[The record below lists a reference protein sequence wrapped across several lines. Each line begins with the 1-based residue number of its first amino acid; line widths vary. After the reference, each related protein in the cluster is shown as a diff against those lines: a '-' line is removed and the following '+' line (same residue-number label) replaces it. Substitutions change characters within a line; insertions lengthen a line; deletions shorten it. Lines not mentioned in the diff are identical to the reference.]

1 MRATSFLAA
10 IVFAC
15 GVSAAHAD
23 TFTFNFCPGN
33 VSCHADMTEAS
44 LTFATI
50 DGSADVNDYNL
61 TIRFVGTLTN
71 LFLDTIDFTA
81 GLAMADMPVLTAA
94 PEGTVLGDWT
104 TRFDKLN
111 ASPGNNCSGTLAN
124 QKFACSK
131 ATTVIGSGGRE
142 ASDRSSSRHRRKSG
156 LVGRP

>member
-124 QKFACSK
+124 Q
-131 ATTVIGSGGRE
+131 
-142 ASDRSSSRHRRKSG
+142 
-156 LVGRP
+156 